1 MKGLI
6 ITEDTHDF
14 WFSEAEVINL
24 IELGSRKQAR
34 WEPQGAQGFREG
46 RKESQQTENKKRKTE
61 ERRTLNN

>member
-24 IELGSRKQAR
+24 IELGSRK
-34 WEPQGAQGFREG
+34 
-46 RKESQQTENKKRKTE
+46 
-61 ERRTLNN
+61 